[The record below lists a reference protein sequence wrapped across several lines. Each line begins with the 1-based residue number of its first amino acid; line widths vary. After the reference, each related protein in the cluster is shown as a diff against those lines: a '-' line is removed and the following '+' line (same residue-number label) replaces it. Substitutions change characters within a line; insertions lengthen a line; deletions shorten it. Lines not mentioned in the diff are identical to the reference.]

1 MAYHLTSLTIPY
13 ARDGHSRA
21 RAYEGIARAGFSH
34 VGLYDGHEE
43 GPVWPVGITAS
54 QARIA
59 VQPALDAGLAIDHKS
74 HGQVTDNPELF
85 TQAIEFASEAC
96 VPSLVCW
103 GPYEYESGTFP
114 AVAKKPDVWQSELNG
129 FFTAFEAGVREA
141 ETAGVLLLPK
151 PHTGVGKHGA
161 ALRELHD
168 RFESSAVGVCYD
180 TGNVHYYEGLDPIT
194 DVVPVA
200 GLCQQLIIKDH
211 VGPQGNPVFRTPGD
225 GDLDHQ
231 AVLAILAESGFR
243 GSLVNERLDVSGLE
257 SIDAELVRAHRHIS
271 AIANAT
277 LANHSNG

>member
-103 GPYEYESGTFP
+103 GPYEYEAGTS
-114 AVAKKPDVWQSELNG
+114 DESDEEG
-129 FFTAFEAGVREA
+129 
-141 ETAGVLLLPK
+141 ETDKL
-151 PHTGVGKHGA
+151 
-161 ALRELHD
+161 
-168 RFESSAVGVCYD
+168 AVGGSAAFTQSRFY
-180 TGNVHYYEGLDPIT
+180 G
-194 DVVPVA
+194 
-200 GLCQQLIIKDH
+200 
-211 VGPQGNPVFRTPGD
+211 R
-225 GDLDHQ
+225 
-231 AVLAILAESGFR
+231 R
-243 GSLVNERLDVSGLE
+243 GSNKDESVRTSMIRHDESEDRNDEREKKND
-257 SIDAELVRAHRHIS
+257 DAYDI
-271 AIANAT
+271 
-277 LANHSNG
+277 